1 MGQIQGRVFDSS
13 LYAFIADVAISLSGA
28 GYALTTYVDGSLL
41 ERDVSIAWLNA
52 NTWKTSDFLVRE
64 ASLSS
69 QFSWVGGG
77 LFVDTSSGEVTF
89 AYVDGS
95 LATRDS
101 SIDWLISQDASTIKI
116 IRDASTSPYLTS
128 EVRSIIKEVS
138 GGIAE
143 LATFRITNLGSGG
156 STITVDRQAE
166 GNFLYFG
173 IDAPSKT
180 NVDASFG
187 LYATNAS
194 VNAVGFATNSS
205 VNSALGAYATNASVN
220 AAGFA
225 TNSSVNSALGAYATN
240 ASVNAAGFATNSS
253 VNSALGAYATN
264 SSVNLALGA
273 YATNA
278 SIGLAAFVKSV
289 SIGTSDQHSVYWSAG
304 YLEASMGSGTADVTK
319 AYVDGSLGERDVSI
333 AWLSTNKLNITDAST
348 TYAKR
353 LTSFSLAN
361 SAFLA
366 SASDNNN
373 IIFADVSA
381 LTITFPNTL
390 EVGFQST
397 VVNRTTGITT
407 INASTL
413 YTTDSSVV
421 LRDRYAAASIVCTS
435 TGVFY
440 AFGNLK

>member
-240 ASVNAAGFATNSS
+240 
-253 VNSALGAYATN
+253 